1 MGVSEPFIRRPI
13 ATSLLG
19 IALLIGG
26 LLGYFALPV
35 SALPQV
41 DFPTVQVTTQLPGAS
56 PDVIASLITA
66 PLERQLGQIPSLSA
80 MNSTSSFGVS
90 QISLQFDLN
99 RDIDGATQDVQAAIN
114 AAAGVLPKT
123 LPYPPTYAKVNPADA
138 PVMTLALRSDTI
150 SLRAMSDIADT
161 LLAQRLSQISGVGR
175 VSVLGGLKPAVRI
188 QADLAR
194 LAAYG
199 IAMEDLRTAI
209 ASANVSG
216 PKGSLDGAQQS
227 YIIAA
232 NDQIAAA
239 DAYKPVIIAYRNGS
253 PVTIADVAQIV
264 DGLENDRTGGWYQGS
279 PAVIIDIQRQPGAN
293 VIDVVSQIRAEIP
306 KVQRAIPAGVNLTIV
321 SDRTVTIRAS
331 VRDVQ
336 FTLILS
342 VVLVTLVVLL
352 FLRSLR
358 ATLIAGVALPLSLI
372 TSFGIMYFAGFS
384 LDNLSLMALTI
395 GTGFVVDDAIVMIE
409 NIVRHME
416 NGDSAMEASLKGAS
430 EIGFTVISLTVSL
443 IAVFI
448 PLLFMSGLV
457 GRMFREFALTLT
469 IAVVTSAVVSLT
481 LTPMMCSRLL
491 KHAHE
496 ELAVPGLAAVSR
508 FIDRTVG
515 FYHRTLLWVLERQ
528 RATLV
533 VTFATL
539 IATLALYVVAPKG
552 FLPLQDTASI
562 TAVTEAGPDVSFA
575 EMQKRQAEAADAIK
589 ADPDVTGVVSVIG
602 AGSVNPTTNVGRLVM
617 TLKPRGERRDDVSV
631 VITRLKERVAAIPG
645 MTIYFQ
651 PVQDVQISTQS
662 SRSQYQYTLTGTD
675 AALVS
680 EWARKLVAEMRRDP
694 LFRDVSSEAQEG
706 GLRAQLTVDRTRAG
720 QLGVSLQGIT
730 DTLNDAFAQ
739 RQISTIYG
747 QANQYRVVLEA
758 LPMYQRDPSILSKL
772 YLPGAAS
779 ATAGAPNAQVPLSA
793 VATLTRTTAP
803 LAISH
808 QAQFPSISLSF
819 NLAPG
824 AALGDAVEAVKT
836 IETRIEMP
844 NSIVGVYA
852 GDAAEFAKA
861 LAGQPWLLLAAVI
874 TIYIVLGVLYES
886 YIHPIT
892 ILSTL
897 PSAGVG
903 AILALMLC
911 GQDLSVIGLIG
922 IILLMGHRQ
931 EERDHDDRLRAR
943 GRARA
948 GDVAERGDRTGLS
961 AALPSDHDDDAGRPV
976 RCAAAGDRER
986 HRRRAALPTR
996 HLHYRRPAAQPIAHA
1011 LHHAGDLS
1019 RPRPHQPP
1027 PRAGAAAGRI
1037 RRSARR
1043 GRDRGDA
1050 VMASISEPFI
1060 RRPVATT
1067 LLSIGLFLLGIV
1079 AYEFLPVASVPN
1091 IDFSRHLRLGQ
1102 PSWRRPVRHG
1112 RDGCLAAGAAA
1123 RRDRGH
1129 QPDHLDFVTRHD
1141 QHPAPVRHRPQR
1153 RQSRPRRAG
1162 GNQCVAGRPAERFAD
1177 AAALPQGEHR
1187 RRAGLRAGADLE
1199 DAVRQRGLRRRR
1211 HRAGAAHLAG
1221 AGGGQCDDLGCRPA
1235 GGQDSAQSC
1244 RAVQCRHRHRRRAN
1258 CDYQRQPARSGRHL
1272 QRRAPE
1278 RDAVAQQADADGERV
1293 PRHRHQEREG
1303 QFRPALRCCRHR
1315 GLRP

>member
-1 MGVSEPFIRRPI
+1 MSVSEPFIRRPI

-26 LLGYFALPV
+26 ALGYWALPV

-66 PLERQLGQIPSLSA
+66 PLERQLGQIPSLSS
-80 MNSTSSFGVS
+80 MTSTSSFGVS

-138 PVMTLALRSDTI
+138 PVLTLALTSDTI
-150 SLRAMSDIADT
+150 SLRAMSDLADT
-161 LLAQRLSQISGVGR
+161 VLAQRLSQISGVGR
-175 VSVLGGLKPAVRI
+175 VSVLGGLKPAVRV

-199 IAMEDLRTAI
+199 IAMEDLRNAI
-209 ASANVSG
+209 AGANVSG
-216 PKGSLDGAQQS
+216 PKGSLDGAQQA
-227 YIIAA
+227 YTIAA

-239 DAYKPVIIAYRNGS
+239 DAYKPVIIAYRNGA
-253 PVTIADVAQIV
+253 PVTIGDVANII
-264 DGLENDRTGGWYQGS
+264 DGLENDRTGGWYQGT
-279 PAVIIDIQRQPGAN
+279 PAVILDIQRQPGAN

-306 KVQRAIPAGVNLTIV
+306 KMQRSIPAGVNLNVV

-336 FTLILS
+336 FTLVLS

-416 NGDSAMEASLKGAS
+416 NGETAMGASLRGAS

-469 IAVVTSAVVSLT
+469 IAVVTSAIVSLT

-491 KHAHE
+491 KHAGE
-496 ELAVPGLAAVSR
+496 EVSVPGLAAISR
-508 FIDRTVG
+508 FIDRMVE

-528 RATLV
+528 RATML
-533 VTFATL
+533 VTFAT
-539 IATLALYVVAPKG
+539 IAATLILYVVAPKG

-562 TAVTEAGPDVSFA
+562 TAVTQAGPDVSFA
-575 EMQKRQAEAADAIK
+575 EMQSRQTQASNAIK
-589 ADPDVTGVVSVIG
+589 ADPDVTGIVSVIG

-617 TLKPRGERRDDVSV
+617 TLKPRGERSDDVAV
-631 VITRLKERVAAIPG
+631 VVARLKQRVASIPG

-675 AALVS
+675 SAQVALWS
-680 EWARKLVAEMRRDP
+680 NRLVTELRRDP

-706 GLRAQLTVDRTRAG
+706 GLRAALDINRQRAG
-720 QLGVSLQGIT
+720 QLGVNLQAVT

-772 YLPGAAS
+772 YLPG
-779 ATAGAPNAQVPLSA
+779 TLDAQVPLSA

-808 QAQFPSISLSF
+808 QAQFPAVSLSF
-819 NLAPG
+819 NLASG
-824 AALGDAVEAVKT
+824 AALGDAVDEVKT
-836 IETRIEMP
+836 IETRIGMP
-844 NSIVGVYA
+844 GSIVGLFA
-852 GDAAEFAKA
+852 GDAAEFSKS
-861 LAGQPWLLLAAVI
+861 LAGQPWLILAALV

-903 AILALMLC
+903 AILALMLF

-922 IILLMGHRQ
+922 IILLMGIVKKNAIMMIDFAL
-931 EERDHDDRLRAR
+931 EAERHQGMSATEAIVQACLLRFRPIMMTTLAALFGALPLAVESGTGAELRFPLGISIIGGLLLSQLLTLYTTPVIYLALDRLNRRIENAVPP
-943 GRARA
+943 A
-948 GDVAERGDRTGLS
+948 GPE
-961 AALPSDHDDDAGRPV
+961 LPPV
-976 RCAAAGDRER
+976 
-986 HRRRAALPTR
+986 
-996 HLHYRRPAAQPIAHA
+996 
-1011 LHHAGDLS
+1011 
-1019 RPRPHQPP
+1019 
-1027 PRAGAAAGRI
+1027 AGA
-1037 RRSARR
+1037 
-1043 GRDRGDA
+1043 
-1050 VMASISEPFI
+1050 
-1060 RRPVATT
+1060 T
-1067 LLSIGLFLLGIV
+1067 
-1079 AYEFLPVASVPN
+1079 
-1091 IDFSRHLRLGQ
+1091 
-1102 PSWRRPVRHG
+1102 
-1112 RDGCLAAGAAA
+1112 
-1123 RRDRGH
+1123 
-1129 QPDHLDFVTRHD
+1129 
-1141 QHPAPVRHRPQR
+1141 
-1153 RQSRPRRAG
+1153 
-1162 GNQCVAGRPAERFAD
+1162 
-1177 AAALPQGEHR
+1177 
-1187 RRAGLRAGADLE
+1187 
-1199 DAVRQRGLRRRR
+1199 
-1211 HRAGAAHLAG
+1211 
-1221 AGGGQCDDLGCRPA
+1221 
-1235 GGQDSAQSC
+1235 
-1244 RAVQCRHRHRRRAN
+1244 
-1258 CDYQRQPARSGRHL
+1258 
-1272 QRRAPE
+1272 
-1278 RDAVAQQADADGERV
+1278 
-1293 PRHRHQEREG
+1293 EG
-1303 QFRPALRCCRHR
+1303 MQ
-1315 GLRP
+1315 

>member
-41 DFPTVQVTTQLPGAS
+41 DFPTVQVSTQLPGAS

-66 PLERQLGQIPSLSA
+66 PLERQLGQIPSLTA

-199 IAMEDLRTAI
+199 IAMEDLRAAI
-209 ASANVSG
+209 ANANVSG

-239 DAYKPVIIAYRNGS
+239 DAYRPIIIAYRNGS
-253 PVTIADVAQIV
+253 PVTIGDVAQIV
-264 DGLENDRTGGWYQGS
+264 DGLENDRTGGWYQGT

-293 VIDVVSQIRAEIP
+293 VIDVVKQIRAEIP
-306 KVQRAIPAGVNLTIV
+306 KMQRAIPAGVKLTIV

-331 VRDVQ
+331 VHDVQ

-416 NGDSAMEASLKGAS
+416 DGDNAMTASLKGAS

-496 ELAVPGLAAVSR
+496 ELAVPGLAAISR
-508 FIDRTVG
+508 FIDRTVE
-515 FYHRTLLWVLERQ
+515 FYHRTLLVVLRHQ
-528 RATLV
+528 RTTLV

-539 IATLALYVVAPKG
+539 AATLVLYVVAPKG

-575 EMQKRQAEAADAIK
+575 EMQKRQADAADAIK

-617 TLKPRGERRDDVSV
+617 TLKPRGERRDDVGI
-631 VITRLKERVAAIPG
+631 VIARLKDKVSGIPG
-645 MTIYFQ
+645 MTVYFQ

-675 AALVS
+675 ATLVS
-680 EWARKLVAEMRRDP
+680 EWARKLVGEMRRDP

-706 GLRAQLTVDRTRAG
+706 GLRAQLEVDRTRAG
-720 QLGVSLQGIT
+720 QLGVSLQAIT

-772 YLPGAAS
+772 YLPGGAS
-779 ATAGAPNAQVPLSA
+779 SAVAGAPNAQVPLDA
-793 VATLTRTTAP
+793 VATLKRTTAP

-808 QAQFPSISLSF
+808 QAQFPAISLSF

-824 AALGDAVEAVKT
+824 AALGDAVDEVKS
-836 IETRIEMP
+836 IETRIGMP

-903 AILALMLC
+903 AILALILC

-922 IILLMGHRQ
+922 IILLMGIVKKNAIMMIDFAL
-931 EERDHDDRLRAR
+931 E
-943 GRARA
+943 
-948 GDVAERGDRTGLS
+948 AERGQGMPAHEAIVQACLLRFRPIMMTTL
-961 AALPSDHDDDAGRPV
+961 AALFG
-976 RCAAAGDRER
+976 
-986 HRRRAALPTR
+986 ALPLAIESGTGAELR
-996 HLHYRRPAAQPIAHA
+996 FPLGISIIGGLLLSQLLTLYTTPVIYLALDRINRRLEQA
-1011 LHHAGDLS
+1011 L
-1019 RPRPHQPP
+1019 PP
-1027 PRAGAAAGRI
+1027 PEPEAPTAGA
-1037 RRSARR
+1037 
-1043 GRDRGDA
+1043 
-1050 VMASISEPFI
+1050 
-1060 RRPVATT
+1060 T
-1067 LLSIGLFLLGIV
+1067 
-1079 AYEFLPVASVPN
+1079 
-1091 IDFSRHLRLGQ
+1091 
-1102 PSWRRPVRHG
+1102 
-1112 RDGCLAAGAAA
+1112 
-1123 RRDRGH
+1123 
-1129 QPDHLDFVTRHD
+1129 
-1141 QHPAPVRHRPQR
+1141 
-1153 RQSRPRRAG
+1153 
-1162 GNQCVAGRPAERFAD
+1162 
-1177 AAALPQGEHR
+1177 
-1187 RRAGLRAGADLE
+1187 
-1199 DAVRQRGLRRRR
+1199 
-1211 HRAGAAHLAG
+1211 
-1221 AGGGQCDDLGCRPA
+1221 
-1235 GGQDSAQSC
+1235 
-1244 RAVQCRHRHRRRAN
+1244 
-1258 CDYQRQPARSGRHL
+1258 
-1272 QRRAPE
+1272 
-1278 RDAVAQQADADGERV
+1278 
-1293 PRHRHQEREG
+1293 EG
-1303 QFRPALRCCRHR
+1303 MQ
-1315 GLRP
+1315 

>member
-1 MGVSEPFIRRPI
+1 MSVSEPFIRRPI

-26 LLGYFALPV
+26 ALGYWALPV

-56 PDVIASLITA
+56 PDVVASLITA
-66 PLERQLGQIPSLSA
+66 PLERQLGQIPSLSS
-80 MNSTSSFGVS
+80 MQSTSSFGVS

-114 AAAGVLPKT
+114 AAAGILPRN

-138 PVMTLALRSDTI
+138 PVMTLALTSETI
-150 SLRAMSDIADT
+150 SLRAMSDLADT
-161 LLAQRLSQISGVGR
+161 ILAQRLSQISGVGR
-175 VSVLGGLKPAVRI
+175 VAVLGGLKPAVRV

-199 IAMEDLRTAI
+199 ISMEDLRSAI
-209 ASANVSG
+209 AGANVSG
-216 PKGSLDGAQQS
+216 PKGSLDGAQQA
-227 YIIAA
+227 YTIAA

-239 DAYKPVIIAYRNGS
+239 EAYRPIIIAYRNGA
-253 PVTIADVAQIV
+253 PVTIGDVAVIV
-264 DGLENDRTGGWYQGS
+264 DGLENNRTGGWYQGT

-293 VIDVVSQIRAEIP
+293 VIEVARQIRAEIP
-306 KVQRAIPAGVNLTIV
+306 KVQRAIPAGVNLTVV

-331 VRDVQ
+331 VHDVQ

-342 VVLVTLVVLL
+342 VVLVILVVLL

-416 NGDSAMEASLKGAS
+416 NGESPMEASLKGAK

-457 GRMFREFALTLT
+457 GLMFREFALTLT

-491 KHAHE
+491 KHVRE
-496 ELAVPGLAAVSR
+496 EFEVPGLAVVSR
-508 FIDRTVG
+508 GIDRMAE
-515 FYHRTLLWVLERQ
+515 FYHRTLLWVLQRQ
-528 RATLV
+528 RATLLL
-533 VTFATL
+533 TFAT
-539 IATLALYVVAPKG
+539 IAATVILYVIAPKG
-552 FLPLQDTASI
+552 FLPLQDTALI
-562 TAVTEAGPDVSFA
+562 TALTEAGPDVSFD
-575 EMQKRQAEAADAIK
+575 EMQNRQSRAAEAIK
-589 ADPDVTGVVSVIG
+589 GDPDVIGVVSVIG

-617 TLKPRGERRDDVSV
+617 TLKPRGERRDDVSA
-631 VITRLKERVAAIPG
+631 VIVRLKALTASIPG

-680 EWARKLVAEMRRDP
+680 LWAKNLVAELRRDP
-694 LFRDVSSEAQEG
+694 LFRDVSSEAQDG
-706 GLRAQLTVDRTRAG
+706 GLRASLDINRQRAG
-720 QLGVSLQGIT
+720 QLGVSIQAVN

-758 LPMYQRDPSILSKL
+758 MPVYQRDPSILSKL
-772 YLPGAAS
+772 YLPGAA
-779 ATAGAPNAQVPLSA
+779 GAQVPLSA

-808 QAQFPSISLSF
+808 HAQFPAVSLSF

-824 AALGDAVEAVKT
+824 AALGDAVNAVKS
-836 IETRIEMP
+836 IEQRIGMP
-844 NSIVGVYA
+844 GSIVGVYA
-852 GDAAEFAKA
+852 GDAAEFSRS
-861 LAGQPWLLLAAVI
+861 LAGQPWLILAALV

-903 AILALMLC
+903 AILALMLF

-922 IILLMGHRQ
+922 IILLMGIVKKNAIMMI
-931 EERDHDDRLRAR
+931 DFALD
-943 GRARA
+943 
-948 GDVAERGDRTGLS
+948 AERQQGMSANDAIVQACLLRFRPIMMTTL
-961 AALPSDHDDDAGRPV
+961 AALFG
-976 RCAAAGDRER
+976 
-986 HRRRAALPTR
+986 ALPLAIESGTGAELR
-996 HLHYRRPAAQPIAHA
+996 FPLGISIIGGLLLSQLLTLYTTPVIYLALDRINRRIEKAV
-1011 LHHAGDLS
+1011 
-1019 RPRPHQPP
+1019 PP
-1027 PRAGAAAGRI
+1027 PAPELPLPPVAGA
-1037 RRSARR
+1037 
-1043 GRDRGDA
+1043 
-1050 VMASISEPFI
+1050 
-1060 RRPVATT
+1060 T
-1067 LLSIGLFLLGIV
+1067 
-1079 AYEFLPVASVPN
+1079 
-1091 IDFSRHLRLGQ
+1091 
-1102 PSWRRPVRHG
+1102 
-1112 RDGCLAAGAAA
+1112 
-1123 RRDRGH
+1123 
-1129 QPDHLDFVTRHD
+1129 
-1141 QHPAPVRHRPQR
+1141 
-1153 RQSRPRRAG
+1153 
-1162 GNQCVAGRPAERFAD
+1162 
-1177 AAALPQGEHR
+1177 
-1187 RRAGLRAGADLE
+1187 
-1199 DAVRQRGLRRRR
+1199 
-1211 HRAGAAHLAG
+1211 
-1221 AGGGQCDDLGCRPA
+1221 
-1235 GGQDSAQSC
+1235 
-1244 RAVQCRHRHRRRAN
+1244 
-1258 CDYQRQPARSGRHL
+1258 
-1272 QRRAPE
+1272 
-1278 RDAVAQQADADGERV
+1278 
-1293 PRHRHQEREG
+1293 EG
-1303 QFRPALRCCRHR
+1303 MQ
-1315 GLRP
+1315 

>member
-1 MGVSEPFIRRPI
+1 MSVSEPFIRRPI

-26 LLGYFALPV
+26 VLGYFALPV

-66 PLERQLGQIPSLSA
+66 PLERQLGQIPSLSS

-123 LPYPPTYAKVNPADA
+123 LPYPPVYAKVNPADA
-138 PVMTLALRSDTI
+138 PVLTVALTSETV

-161 LLAQRLSQISGVGR
+161 ILAQRLSQISGVGR
-175 VSVLGGLKPAVRI
+175 VTVLGGLKPAVRV

-199 IAMEDLRTAI
+199 IAMEDLRNAI
-209 ASANVSG
+209 AGANVSG
-216 PKGSLDGAQQS
+216 PKGSLDGAQQA
-227 YIIAA
+227 YTIAA

-239 DAYKPVIIAYRNGS
+239 DAYKPIIIAYRNGG
-253 PVTIADVAQIV
+253 PVTIGDVAVIV
-264 DGLENDRTGGWYQGS
+264 DGLENDRTGGWYQGT

-293 VIDVVSQIRAEIP
+293 VIEVVKQIRAEIP
-306 KVQRAIPAGVNLTIV
+306 RLQRAIPAGVNLTIV

-331 VRDVQ
+331 VHDVQ
-336 FTLILS
+336 FTLILA

-358 ATLIAGVALPLSLI
+358 ATIIAGVALPLSLI
-372 TSFGIMYFAGFS
+372 TAFGVMYFAGFS

-416 NGDSAMEASLKGAS
+416 NGESAMSASLRGAS

-491 KHAHE
+491 KHVGE
-496 ELAVPGLAAVSR
+496 EMSVPGLDAISR
-508 FIDRTVG
+508 LIDRMVG
-515 FYHRTLLWVLERQ
+515 IYHRTLLWVLEHQ
-528 RATLV
+528 RATML

-539 IATLALYVVAPKG
+539 AATMILYVIAPKG

-562 TAVTEAGPDVSFA
+562 TAVTQAGPDVSFA
-575 EMQKRQAEAADAIK
+575 EMQSRQTEAADAIRS
-589 ADPDVTGVVSVIG
+589 DPDVIGVISVIG

-617 TLKPRGERRDDVSV
+617 TLKPRGERRDDVGIV
-631 VITRLKERVAAIPG
+631 VERLKQKVAVIPG

-675 AALVS
+675 AALVT
-680 EWARKLVAEMRRDP
+680 EWGNRLVAEMRRDA
-694 LFRDVSSEAQEG
+694 LFRDVSSESQEG
-706 GLRAQLTVDRTRAG
+706 GLRAQLNVDRQRAG
-720 QLGVSLQGIT
+720 QLGVSLQTIT

-772 YLPGAAS
+772 YVPGVAATVGS
-779 ATAGAPNAQVPLSA
+779 PAGQVPISTI
-793 VATLTRTTAP
+793 ATLVRTTAP
-803 LAISH
+803 LVIAH
-808 QAQFPSISLSF
+808 QAQFPAVSLSF

-824 AALGDAVEAVKT
+824 AALGEAVDAVKS
-836 IETRIEMP
+836 IETRIGMP
-844 NSIVGVYA
+844 GSIIGIYA
-852 GDAAEFAKA
+852 GDAAEFSKS
-861 LAGQPWLLLAAVI
+861 LAGQPWLILAAVV

-903 AILALMLC
+903 AILALMLF

-922 IILLMGHRQ
+922 IILLMGIVKKNAIMMIDFAL
-931 EERDHDDRLRAR
+931 EAERHQGMSAAEAIVQACLLRFRPIMMTTLAALFGALPLAIESGTGAELRFPLGISIIGGLLLSQLLTLYTTPVIYLALDRVNRRLERALPP
-943 GRARA
+943 A
-948 GDVAERGDRTGLS
+948 GPDVAS
-961 AALPSDHDDDAGRPV
+961 
-976 RCAAAGDRER
+976 
-986 HRRRAALPTR
+986 
-996 HLHYRRPAAQPIAHA
+996 
-1011 LHHAGDLS
+1011 
-1019 RPRPHQPP
+1019 PP
-1027 PRAGAAAGRI
+1027 
-1037 RRSARR
+1037 
-1043 GRDRGDA
+1043 
-1050 VMASISEPFI
+1050 
-1060 RRPVATT
+1060 
-1067 LLSIGLFLLGIV
+1067 
-1079 AYEFLPVASVPN
+1079 
-1091 IDFSRHLRLGQ
+1091 
-1102 PSWRRPVRHG
+1102 
-1112 RDGCLAAGAAA
+1112 AAGA
-1123 RRDRGH
+1123 
-1129 QPDHLDFVTRHD
+1129 T
-1141 QHPAPVRHRPQR
+1141 
-1153 RQSRPRRAG
+1153 
-1162 GNQCVAGRPAERFAD
+1162 
-1177 AAALPQGEHR
+1177 
-1187 RRAGLRAGADLE
+1187 
-1199 DAVRQRGLRRRR
+1199 
-1211 HRAGAAHLAG
+1211 
-1221 AGGGQCDDLGCRPA
+1221 
-1235 GGQDSAQSC
+1235 
-1244 RAVQCRHRHRRRAN
+1244 
-1258 CDYQRQPARSGRHL
+1258 
-1272 QRRAPE
+1272 
-1278 RDAVAQQADADGERV
+1278 
-1293 PRHRHQEREG
+1293 EG
-1303 QFRPALRCCRHR
+1303 MQ
-1315 GLRP
+1315 

>member
-1 MGVSEPFIRRPI
+1 MSVSEPFIRRPI

-19 IALLIGG
+19 IALFIGG
-26 LLGYFALPV
+26 ALGYWALPV

-66 PLERQLGQIPSLSA
+66 PLERQLGQIPSLSS
-80 MNSTSSFGVS
+80 MTSTSSFGVS

-114 AAAGVLPKT
+114 AAAGVLPRT

-138 PVMTLALRSDTI
+138 AVLTLALTSETV
-150 SLRAMSDIADT
+150 SLRAMSDLADT
-161 LLAQRLSQISGVGR
+161 ILAQRLAQISGVGR
-175 VSVLGGLKPAVRI
+175 VSVLGGLKPAVRV

-199 IAMEDLRTAI
+199 IAMEDLRNAI
-209 ASANVSG
+209 AGANVSG
-216 PKGSLDGAQQS
+216 PKGSLDGAQQA
-227 YIIAA
+227 YTIAA

-239 DAYKPVIIAYRNGS
+239 EAYKPIIIAYRNGA
-253 PVTIADVAQIV
+253 PVTIGDVAVIV
-264 DGLENDRTGGWYQGS
+264 DGLENDRTGGWYQGT

-293 VIDVVSQIRAEIP
+293 VIEVVRQIRAEIP
-306 KVQRAIPAGVNLTIV
+306 KVQRAIPAGVKLTIV

-331 VRDVQ
+331 VNDVQ

-372 TSFGIMYFAGFS
+372 TSFGIMYFSGFS

-416 NGDSAMEASLKGAS
+416 NGESAMDAALRGAS

-469 IAVVTSAVVSLT
+469 IAVVTSAIVSLT

-491 KHAHE
+491 KHAGE
-496 ELAVPGLAAVSR
+496 EMAIPGLAAVTR
-508 FIDRTVG
+508 FIDGMVD

-528 RATLV
+528 RATMLV
-533 VTFATL
+533 TLGTLAATL
-539 IATLALYVVAPKG
+539 VLYVVVPKG

-562 TAVTEAGPDVSFA
+562 TAVTQAGPDVSFA
-575 EMQKRQAEAADAIK
+575 EMQSRQTQAADAIR

-631 VITRLKERVAAIPG
+631 VVARLKMRTASIPG

-662 SRSQYQYTLTGTD
+662 SRSQYQYILTGTD
-675 AALVS
+675 SALVS
-680 EWARKLVAEMRRDP
+680 EWATKLVAELRRDR

-706 GLRAQLTVDRTRAG
+706 GLRAALDINRQRAG
-720 QLGVSLQGIT
+720 QLGVSIQAVN

-758 LPMYQRDPSILSKL
+758 MPAYQRDPSILSKL
-772 YLPGAAS
+772 YLPGAL
-779 ATAGAPNAQVPLSA
+779 GAQVPLSA

-808 QAQFPSISLSF
+808 QAQFPAVALSF
-819 NLAPG
+819 NLARG
-824 AALGDAVEAVKT
+824 AALGDAVDAVKAF
-836 IETRIEMP
+836 EVRIGMP
-844 NSIVGVYA
+844 GSIVGIYA
-852 GDAAEFAKA
+852 GDAAEFSRS
-861 LAGQPWLLLAAVI
+861 LAGQPWLILAAIV

-903 AILALMLC
+903 AILALMLF

-922 IILLMGHRQ
+922 IILLMGIVKKNAIMMIDFAL
-931 EERDHDDRLRAR
+931 E
-943 GRARA
+943 
-948 GDVAERGDRTGLS
+948 AERHQGMSAPEAIVQACLLRFRPIMMTTL
-961 AALPSDHDDDAGRPV
+961 AALFG
-976 RCAAAGDRER
+976 
-986 HRRRAALPTR
+986 ALPLAVESGTGAELR
-996 HLHYRRPAAQPIAHA
+996 FPLGISIIGGLLLSQLLTLYTTPVIYLALDRVNRRLERAVPPVGPE
-1011 LHHAGDLS
+1011 L
-1019 RPRPHQPP
+1019 PRPPV
-1027 PRAGAAAGRI
+1027 AGAT
-1037 RRSARR
+1037 
-1043 GRDRGDA
+1043 
-1050 VMASISEPFI
+1050 E
-1060 RRPVATT
+1060 
-1067 LLSIGLFLLGIV
+1067 GI
-1079 AYEFLPVASVPN
+1079 
-1091 IDFSRHLRLGQ
+1091 Q
-1102 PSWRRPVRHG
+1102 
-1112 RDGCLAAGAAA
+1112 
-1123 RRDRGH
+1123 
-1129 QPDHLDFVTRHD
+1129 
-1141 QHPAPVRHRPQR
+1141 
-1153 RQSRPRRAG
+1153 
-1162 GNQCVAGRPAERFAD
+1162 
-1177 AAALPQGEHR
+1177 
-1187 RRAGLRAGADLE
+1187 
-1199 DAVRQRGLRRRR
+1199 
-1211 HRAGAAHLAG
+1211 
-1221 AGGGQCDDLGCRPA
+1221 
-1235 GGQDSAQSC
+1235 
-1244 RAVQCRHRHRRRAN
+1244 
-1258 CDYQRQPARSGRHL
+1258 
-1272 QRRAPE
+1272 
-1278 RDAVAQQADADGERV
+1278 
-1293 PRHRHQEREG
+1293 
-1303 QFRPALRCCRHR
+1303 
-1315 GLRP
+1315 

>member
-1 MGVSEPFIRRPI
+1 MSVSEPFIRRPI

-26 LLGYFALPV
+26 ALGYWALPV

-41 DFPTVQVTTQLPGAS
+41 DFPTVQVTTQLPGGS

-66 PLERQLGQIPSLSA
+66 PLERQLGQIPSLSS
-80 MNSTSSFGVS
+80 MTSTSSFGVS

-114 AAAGVLPKT
+114 AAAGVLPRT

-138 PVMTLALRSDTI
+138 PVLTLALTSDTI
-150 SLRAMSDIADT
+150 SLRAMSDLADT
-161 LLAQRLSQISGVGR
+161 ILGQRLSQISGVGR
-175 VSVLGGLKPAVRI
+175 VAVLGGLKPAVRV

-199 IAMEDLRTAI
+199 IAMEDLRAAI
-209 ASANVSG
+209 SGANVSG
-216 PKGSLDGAQQS
+216 PKGSLDGTQQS
-227 YIIAA
+227 YTIAA

-239 DAYKPVIIAYRNGS
+239 DAYKPIIIAYRNGA
-253 PVTIADVAQIV
+253 PVTIGDVAQIV
-264 DGLENDRTGGWYQGS
+264 DGLENDRTGGWYQGV

-293 VIDVVSQIRAEIP
+293 VIEVVRQIRDEIP
-306 KVQRAIPAGVNLTIV
+306 KLQRAIPAGVNLNVV

-331 VRDVQ
+331 VHDVQ
-336 FTLILS
+336 FTLVLS

-372 TSFGIMYFAGFS
+372 TSFGIMYFSGFS

-416 NGDSAMEASLKGAS
+416 NGETAMEASLRGAK

-457 GRMFREFALTLT
+457 GRMFREFAMTLT

-491 KHAHE
+491 KHAGD
-496 ELAVPGLAAVSR
+496 ELVVPGLAVVSR
-508 FIDRTVG
+508 GIDRMVE
-515 FYHRTLLWVLERQ
+515 FYRRTLLIVLQHQ
-528 RATLV
+528 RATLI

-539 IATLALYVVAPKG
+539 AATLILYAVAPKG

-562 TAVTEAGPDVSFA
+562 TAVTEAGADVSFA
-575 EMQKRQAEAADAIK
+575 EMQSRQTAAADAIK
-589 ADPDVTGVVSVIG
+589 ADPDVIGVVSVIG

-617 TLKPRGERRDDVSV
+617 TLKPRSERRDDVAGV
-631 VITRLKERVAAIPG
+631 VTRLKARTASIPG

-675 AALVS
+675 SALVTS
-680 EWARKLVAEMRRDP
+680 WAAKLVAELRRDP

-706 GLRAQLTVDRTRAG
+706 GLRAALNIDRQRAG
-720 QLGVSLQGIT
+720 QLGVNLQSVT

-772 YLPGAAS
+772 YLPGAQ
-779 ATAGAPNAQVPLSA
+779 GAQVPLSA

-808 QAQFPSISLSF
+808 QAQFPAVSLSF

-824 AALGDAVEAVKT
+824 AALGDAVDEVKA
-836 IETRIEMP
+836 IETRIDMP
-844 NSIVGVYA
+844 TSIVGLFA
-852 GDAAEFAKA
+852 GDAAEFSKS
-861 LAGQPWLLLAAVI
+861 LAGQPWLILAALV

-903 AILALMLC
+903 AILALMLF

-922 IILLMGHRQ
+922 IILLMGIVKKNAIMMIDFAL
-931 EERDHDDRLRAR
+931 E
-943 GRARA
+943 
-948 GDVAERGDRTGLS
+948 AERHQGMTATEAIVQACLLRFRPIMMTTL
-961 AALPSDHDDDAGRPV
+961 AALFG
-976 RCAAAGDRER
+976 
-986 HRRRAALPTR
+986 ALPLAIESGTGSELR
-996 HLHYRRPAAQPIAHA
+996 FPLGISIIGGLLLSQLLTLYTTPVIYLALDRVNRRLEKAVPAIGPE
-1011 LHHAGDLS
+1011 LPS
-1019 RPRPHQPP
+1019 PP
-1027 PRAGAAAGRI
+1027 VAGA
-1037 RRSARR
+1037 
-1043 GRDRGDA
+1043 
-1050 VMASISEPFI
+1050 
-1060 RRPVATT
+1060 T
-1067 LLSIGLFLLGIV
+1067 
-1079 AYEFLPVASVPN
+1079 
-1091 IDFSRHLRLGQ
+1091 
-1102 PSWRRPVRHG
+1102 
-1112 RDGCLAAGAAA
+1112 
-1123 RRDRGH
+1123 
-1129 QPDHLDFVTRHD
+1129 
-1141 QHPAPVRHRPQR
+1141 
-1153 RQSRPRRAG
+1153 
-1162 GNQCVAGRPAERFAD
+1162 
-1177 AAALPQGEHR
+1177 
-1187 RRAGLRAGADLE
+1187 
-1199 DAVRQRGLRRRR
+1199 
-1211 HRAGAAHLAG
+1211 
-1221 AGGGQCDDLGCRPA
+1221 
-1235 GGQDSAQSC
+1235 
-1244 RAVQCRHRHRRRAN
+1244 
-1258 CDYQRQPARSGRHL
+1258 
-1272 QRRAPE
+1272 
-1278 RDAVAQQADADGERV
+1278 
-1293 PRHRHQEREG
+1293 EG
-1303 QFRPALRCCRHR
+1303 MQ
-1315 GLRP
+1315 

>member
-1 MGVSEPFIRRPI
+1 MSVSEPFIRRPI

-19 IALLIGG
+19 IALFIGG
-26 LLGYFALPV
+26 ALGYWALPV

-66 PLERQLGQIPSLSA
+66 PLERQLGQIPSLSS
-80 MNSTSSFGVS
+80 MTSTSSFGVS

-114 AAAGVLPKT
+114 AAAGVLPRT

-138 PVMTLALRSDTI
+138 AVLTLALTSETV
-150 SLRAMSDIADT
+150 SLRAMSDLADT
-161 LLAQRLSQISGVGR
+161 ILAQRLAQISGVGR
-175 VSVLGGLKPAVRI
+175 VSVLGGLKPAVRV

-199 IAMEDLRTAI
+199 IAMEDLRNAI
-209 ASANVSG
+209 AGANVSG
-216 PKGSLDGAQQS
+216 PKGSLDGAQQA
-227 YIIAA
+227 YTIAA

-239 DAYKPVIIAYRNGS
+239 EAYKPIIIAYRNGA
-253 PVTIADVAQIV
+253 PVTIGDVAVIV
-264 DGLENDRTGGWYQGS
+264 DGLENDRTGGWYQGT

-293 VIDVVSQIRAEIP
+293 VIEVVRQIRAEIP
-306 KVQRAIPAGVNLTIV
+306 KVQRAIPAGVKLTVV

-331 VRDVQ
+331 VNDVQ
-336 FTLILS
+336 FTLMLS

-372 TSFGIMYFAGFS
+372 TSFGIMYFSGFS

-416 NGDSAMEASLKGAS
+416 NGESAMDAALRGAS

-469 IAVVTSAVVSLT
+469 IAVVTSAIVSLT

-491 KHAHE
+491 KHAGE
-496 ELAVPGLAAVSR
+496 EMAIPGLAAVTR
-508 FIDRTVG
+508 FIDGMVD

-528 RATLV
+528 RATMLV
-533 VTFATL
+533 TLGTLAATL
-539 IATLALYVVAPKG
+539 VLYVVVPKG

-562 TAVTEAGPDVSFA
+562 TAVTQAGPDVSFA
-575 EMQKRQAEAADAIK
+575 EMQSRQTQAADAIR

-631 VITRLKERVAAIPG
+631 VVARLKMRTASIPG

-662 SRSQYQYTLTGTD
+662 SRSQYQYILTGTD
-675 AALVS
+675 SALVS
-680 EWARKLVAEMRRDP
+680 EWATKLVAELRRDR

-706 GLRAQLTVDRTRAG
+706 GLRAALDINRQRAG
-720 QLGVSLQGIT
+720 QLGVSIQAVN

-758 LPMYQRDPSILSKL
+758 MPAYQRDPSILSKL
-772 YLPGAAS
+772 YLPGAL
-779 ATAGAPNAQVPLSA
+779 GAQVPLSA

-808 QAQFPSISLSF
+808 QAQFPAVALSF
-819 NLAPG
+819 NLARG
-824 AALGDAVEAVKT
+824 AALGDAVDAVKAF
-836 IETRIEMP
+836 EVRIGMP
-844 NSIVGVYA
+844 GSIVGIYA
-852 GDAAEFAKA
+852 GDAAEFSRS
-861 LAGQPWLLLAAVI
+861 LAGQPWLILAAIV

-903 AILALMLC
+903 AILALMLF

-922 IILLMGHRQ
+922 IILLMGIVKKNAIMMIDFAL
-931 EERDHDDRLRAR
+931 E
-943 GRARA
+943 
-948 GDVAERGDRTGLS
+948 AERHQGMSAPEAIVQACLLRFRPIMMTTL
-961 AALPSDHDDDAGRPV
+961 AALFG
-976 RCAAAGDRER
+976 
-986 HRRRAALPTR
+986 ALPLAVESGTGAELR
-996 HLHYRRPAAQPIAHA
+996 FPLGISIIGGLLLSQLLTLYTTPVIYLALDRVNRRLERAVPPVGPE
-1011 LHHAGDLS
+1011 L
-1019 RPRPHQPP
+1019 PRPPV
-1027 PRAGAAAGRI
+1027 AGAT
-1037 RRSARR
+1037 
-1043 GRDRGDA
+1043 
-1050 VMASISEPFI
+1050 E
-1060 RRPVATT
+1060 
-1067 LLSIGLFLLGIV
+1067 GI
-1079 AYEFLPVASVPN
+1079 
-1091 IDFSRHLRLGQ
+1091 Q
-1102 PSWRRPVRHG
+1102 
-1112 RDGCLAAGAAA
+1112 
-1123 RRDRGH
+1123 
-1129 QPDHLDFVTRHD
+1129 
-1141 QHPAPVRHRPQR
+1141 
-1153 RQSRPRRAG
+1153 
-1162 GNQCVAGRPAERFAD
+1162 
-1177 AAALPQGEHR
+1177 
-1187 RRAGLRAGADLE
+1187 
-1199 DAVRQRGLRRRR
+1199 
-1211 HRAGAAHLAG
+1211 
-1221 AGGGQCDDLGCRPA
+1221 
-1235 GGQDSAQSC
+1235 
-1244 RAVQCRHRHRRRAN
+1244 
-1258 CDYQRQPARSGRHL
+1258 
-1272 QRRAPE
+1272 
-1278 RDAVAQQADADGERV
+1278 
-1293 PRHRHQEREG
+1293 
-1303 QFRPALRCCRHR
+1303 
-1315 GLRP
+1315 

>member
-1 MGVSEPFIRRPI
+1 MSVSEPFIRRPI

-19 IALLIGG
+19 VALLIGG
-26 LLGYFALPV
+26 ALGYWALPV

-66 PLERQLGQIPSLSA
+66 PLERQLGQIPSLSS
-80 MNSTSSFGVS
+80 MQSTSSFGVS

-114 AAAGVLPKT
+114 AAAGILPRT
-123 LPYPPTYAKVNPADA
+123 LPYPPIYAKVNPADA
-138 PVMTLALRSDTI
+138 PVLTLALTSDTI

-161 LLAQRLSQISGVGR
+161 VLGQRLSQISGVGR
-175 VSVLGGLKPAVRI
+175 VAILGGLKPAVRV

-194 LAAYG
+194 LASYG
-199 IAMEDLRTAI
+199 IAMEDLRNAI
-209 ASANVSG
+209 AGANVSG

-227 YIIAA
+227 YTVAA

-239 DAYKPVIIAYRNGS
+239 EAYKPIIIAYRNGS
-253 PVTIADVAQIV
+253 PVAIGDVAIII
-264 DGLENDRTGGWYQGS
+264 DGLENDRTGGWYQGT

-293 VIDVVSQIRAEIP
+293 VIEVVRQIRSEIP
-306 KVQRAIPAGVNLTIV
+306 KMKRTIPAGVNLNVV

-331 VRDVQ
+331 VHDVQ

-372 TSFGIMYFAGFS
+372 TSFGIMHFAGFS

-416 NGDSAMEASLKGAS
+416 DGESVTEASLKGAS

-491 KHAHE
+491 KHAGE
-496 ELAVPGLAAVSR
+496 EMTVPGLAAVSR
-508 FIDRTVG
+508 FIDRMVE
-515 FYHRTLLWVLERQ
+515 FYHRTLLVVLQHR
-528 RATLV
+528 TLTMV
-533 VTFATL
+533 VTFATIALTL
-539 IATLALYVVAPKG
+539 ILYVVAPKG

-562 TAVTEAGPDVSFA
+562 TAVTEAGADVSFD
-575 EMQKRQAEAADAIK
+575 EMQSRQMAAATAIQ
-589 ADPDVTGVVSVIG
+589 ADPDVIGVVSVIG

-617 TLKPRGERRDDVSV
+617 TLKPRGERRDDVSA
-631 VITRLKERVAAIPG
+631 VIDRLKARTAQIPG

-675 AALVS
+675 AAEVTK
-680 EWARKLVAEMRRDP
+680 WAGNLVAGMRQDS

-706 GLRAQLTVDRTRAG
+706 GLRAALDINRQRAG
-720 QLGVSLQGIT
+720 QLGVSLQGVT

-758 LPMYQRDPSILSKL
+758 LPMYQRDPSVLSKL
-772 YLPGAAS
+772 FLPGAA
-779 ATAGAPNAQVPLSA
+779 GAQVPLSA
-793 VATLTRTTAP
+793 IATLTRTTAP

-808 QAQFPSISLSF
+808 QAQFPAVSLSF

-824 AALGDAVEAVKT
+824 ESLGDAVEEVKA
-836 IETRIEMP
+836 IEGRIGMP
-844 NSIVGVYA
+844 SSIVGVFG
-852 GDAAEFAKA
+852 GDAAEFSKS
-861 LAGQPWLLLAAVI
+861 LGGQPWLILAAIV

-903 AILALMLC
+903 AILALMLF

-922 IILLMGHRQ
+922 IILLMGIVKKNAIMMIDFAL
-931 EERDHDDRLRAR
+931 EAERHHGMSANEAIVQACLLRFRPIMMTTLAALFGALPLAVESGTGAELRFPLGISIIGGLLLSQLLTLYTTPVIYLALDRLNRKIEKAVPPI
-943 GRARA
+943 GE
-948 GDVAERGDRTGLS
+948 GV
-961 AALPSDHDDDAGRPV
+961 PSP
-976 RCAAAGDRER
+976 
-986 HRRRAALPTR
+986 
-996 HLHYRRPAAQPIAHA
+996 
-1011 LHHAGDLS
+1011 
-1019 RPRPHQPP
+1019 
-1027 PRAGAAAGRI
+1027 
-1037 RRSARR
+1037 
-1043 GRDRGDA
+1043 
-1050 VMASISEPFI
+1050 
-1060 RRPVATT
+1060 PVA
-1067 LLSIGLFLLGIV
+1067 G
-1079 AYEFLPVASVPN
+1079 
-1091 IDFSRHLRLGQ
+1091 
-1102 PSWRRPVRHG
+1102 
-1112 RDGCLAAGAAA
+1112 
-1123 RRDRGH
+1123 
-1129 QPDHLDFVTRHD
+1129 VT
-1141 QHPAPVRHRPQR
+1141 
-1153 RQSRPRRAG
+1153 
-1162 GNQCVAGRPAERFAD
+1162 
-1177 AAALPQGEHR
+1177 
-1187 RRAGLRAGADLE
+1187 
-1199 DAVRQRGLRRRR
+1199 
-1211 HRAGAAHLAG
+1211 
-1221 AGGGQCDDLGCRPA
+1221 
-1235 GGQDSAQSC
+1235 
-1244 RAVQCRHRHRRRAN
+1244 
-1258 CDYQRQPARSGRHL
+1258 
-1272 QRRAPE
+1272 
-1278 RDAVAQQADADGERV
+1278 
-1293 PRHRHQEREG
+1293 EG
-1303 QFRPALRCCRHR
+1303 MQ
-1315 GLRP
+1315 